1 MSGAPSGSASPGGGE
16 GPSGVTVSRA
26 MRPFKFL
33 FYASSLGLVLF
44 AGIWAVLGMTSAQLF
59 ESPILR
65 GIMGALGAG
74 AFLMAV
80 FICPLALIAALVGSV
95 FAFLRARSSS

>member
-1 MSGAPSGSASPGGGE
+1 MSGAPTGSTSPGGAA
-16 GPSGVTVSRA
+16 GPSQVTVSRA

-33 FYASSLGLVLF
+33 FYASSLGLIVS
-44 AGIWAVLGMTSAQLF
+44 AGIWAILGMTSAQLF
-59 ESPILR
+59 DSPVLR

-80 FICPLALIAALVGSV
+80 FICPLALVAALIGSV
-95 FAFLRARSSS
+95 FAFLRSRSAS